1 MGLVIIFLDVH
12 PRQIVVKRILIAT
25 TFQVGEKRTIR
36 ITIMSLSMNTLKN
49 SNHMPVE
56 INRSNF
62 INTSTS
68 NQIIYYCI
76 LKLQIILLIIPNN
89 EVINM

>member
-62 INTSTS
+62 INVSTF
-68 NQIIYYCI
+68 NQIIYYFI
-76 LKLQIILLIIPNN
+76 LNLQIILLIIPNN